1 MSDSREIDSRR
12 TFAIISHPDAGKTT
26 VTEKLL
32 LLSGAINTAGAVKAR
47 KSQRHATS
55 DWMEIEQQRGISVTS
70 SVMQFEYAGRIVNL
84 LDTPGHEDFS
94 EDTYRTLTAV
104 DSALM
109 VIDAAK
115 GVEDRTIKLLEICR
129 LRKTPVITLINKMDR
144 HAREPLDLIDE
155 IESVLDIQCA
165 PVTWPVGSGQHFG
178 GTYHLQ
184 RDELIAFERDRPSD
198 KLYEA
203 SPTLKRED
211 PRAIEHF
218 GTEGLT
224 HLDEEIELIEG
235 AGTGFDVDAYREGR
249 QTPVFFGSALRNF
262 GVRELLDFFV
272 DVAPPPQARET
283 DAEPVDPHAKDF
295 SGFVFKIQAN
305 MDPQHRDRIAFL
317 RICSGKFEQG
327 MKLHHVRTGRG
338 TTVANALT
346 FMARGRDHADAAW
359 AGDIIGV
366 HNHGTIQIGDT
377 FTLGKSMTF
386 QGIPSFAP
394 ELFRRVRSL
403 DPLRGKAL
411 LKGLTELGEEG
422 AAQVFRVT
430 NRNELIIGAIGV
442 LQFDVVSW
450 RLKHEYNVDCAFEPA
465 PYQTARWIS
474 CADTAVLDKFRRQL
488 ADNIAL
494 DGGDFI
500 AYMAPTL
507 VNLQLTEERWPE
519 ISFHRTREMTAAT
532 PLAKAS

>member
-1 MSDSREIDSRR
+1 
-12 TFAIISHPDAGKTT
+12 
-26 VTEKLL
+26 
-32 LLSGAINTAGAVKAR
+32 
-47 KSQRHATS
+47 
-55 DWMEIEQQRGISVTS
+55 
-70 SVMQFEYAGRIVNL
+70 
-84 LDTPGHEDFS
+84 
-94 EDTYRTLTAV
+94 
-104 DSALM
+104 
-109 VIDAAK
+109 
-115 GVEDRTIKLLEICR
+115 VEDRTIKLLEICR

-450 RLKHEYNVDCAFEPA
+450 RLKHEYNVDCAFENP
-465 PYQTARWIS
+465 PPWRRNS
-474 CADTAVLDKFRRQL
+474 PCRRQSR
-488 ADNIAL
+488 
-494 DGGDFI
+494 
-500 AYMAPTL
+500 
-507 VNLQLTEERWPE
+507 V
-519 ISFHRTREMTAAT
+519 
-532 PLAKAS
+532 